1 MIDRDIVNDTVCWL
15 LGCTW
20 RYPSDHCC
28 DRCGVDYCDE
38 SYHSAGLLHT
48 ARVMLSRGV
57 AYLRYRFYEMTES
70 DIDPTDGAA
79 RYLANCERLLYPAVG
94 VRLAVAAQSNR
105 ILLLVSERCPEVWF
119 PI

>member
-1 MIDRDIVNDTVCWL
+1 MLDRDIVNDTVCWL

-57 AYLRYRFYEMTES
+57 AYLRYVSPVQRCQHCGRFFWTGKS
-70 DIDPTDGAA
+70 DTA
-79 RYLANCERLLYPAVG
+79 CC
-94 VRLAVAAQSNR
+94 
-105 ILLLVSERCPEVWF
+105 SERCFEVWF
-119 PI
+119 PF